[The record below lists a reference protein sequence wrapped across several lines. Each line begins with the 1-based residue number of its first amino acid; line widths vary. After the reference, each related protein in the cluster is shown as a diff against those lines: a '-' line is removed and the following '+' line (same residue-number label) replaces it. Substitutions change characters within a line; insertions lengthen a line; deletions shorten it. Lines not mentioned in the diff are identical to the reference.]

1 MIRSMTGFATLSR
14 TQGRMV
20 YTLDIRSVNGRGF
33 ELKLRCSDPYDTI
46 EGDIRALIRK
56 TVTRGSLMFSLRVQM
71 GPDQATD
78 NTFNVDLDAARASL
92 QAVAQVEEL
101 AKRQGLEL
109 AHTRA
114 SDILALRGVLLA
126 TAQHPES
133 DAATPGEILA
143 DIEQLLLAFDK
154 TRQDEGARLAQV
166 INDHLDRLNQLV
178 SDAKTISPDRD
189 HYMGEVLHKNISK
202 LYDISGPIDHEKITQ
217 EIAILLV
224 KQNVTEELDRLQ
236 AHISA
241 ARDMLI
247 CGGPIGRKFDFLT
260 QEFNREAN
268 TLCSKSQFTPLTK
281 IGLDMKSVID
291 QIREQIQ
298 NIE

>member
-20 YTLDIRSVNGRGF
+20 YSLDIRSVNGRGF
-33 ELKLRCSDPYDTI
+33 ELKLRCADPYDTI

-71 GPDQATD
+71 GPHQATD

-92 QAVAQVEEL
+92 EAVSQIEQL
-101 AKRQGLEL
+101 AKQHGLNL
-109 AHTRA
+109 APTRA
-114 SDILALRGVLLA
+114 GDILALRGVLV
-126 TAQHPES
+126 TTTQDPNS
-133 DAATPGEILA
+133 DAATPSEILA

-166 INDHLDRLNQLV
+166 INNHLDRLDQLV
-178 SDAKTISPDRD
+178 DDAKTINPDRD
-189 HYMGEVLHKNISK
+189 RHMGEVLHKNISK
-202 LYDISGPIDHEKITQ
+202 LSDISGPIDHEKITQ
-217 EIAILLV
+217 EIAILSV
-224 KQNVTEELDRLQ
+224 KQDVTEELDRLQ
-236 AHISA
+236 AHINA

-247 CGGPIGRKFDFLT
+247 SGGPIGRKFDFLT

-281 IGLDMKSVID
+281 TGLDMKSVID